1 MAIHLSFS
9 LAPLQPAGSETAV
22 DPTPEPTRTAPLA
35 EAEPTPADAEPATRP
50 ARAAHPGDE
59 PRRRT
64 TSALVAFAHGLP
76 ADRPERHLVLNSVV
90 RLNTGVAEAVAARYR
105 RRGVDGDDLT
115 QAAYEGLV
123 KAVDRFDPTKAED
136 LLSFAVPTIRG
147 EVQRHFRDRSWSVR
161 PPRALQEL
169 EARARKT
176 SDRLLQ
182 ELGREPTLEELAES
196 LDVSV
201 AECAQ
206 ALNVHHAWSALSLD
220 KPTSGAD
227 GETGPTIGGRLSEDA
242 GFDRIDDLLSLRP
255 ALATLGERDRLV
267 VQLRFVDELTQAEIA
282 ERLGVTQTHVSR
294 LLHRILRRLRDQ
306 LGEAQLGGPSSTH
319 PAA

>member
-1 MAIHLSFS
+1 MAIHLPSS
-9 LAPLQPAGSETAV
+9 PVLPVAADDEHIP
-22 DPTPEPTRTAPLA
+22 DPTRPFLPVPG
-35 EAEPTPADAEPATRP
+35 DAEPATRP
-50 ARAAHPGDE
+50 ARAGHPGDDA
-59 PRRRT
+59 RRRT
-64 TSALVAFAHGLP
+64 TTALVAFAHGLP
-76 ADRPERHLVLNSVV
+76 ADRPARQLVLTSVV

-123 KAVDRFDPTKAED
+123 KAVRRFDPTKAED

-169 EARARKT
+169 EARARKE

-182 ELGREPTLEELAES
+182 LLGREPTLEELAEA
-196 LDVSV
+196 LAVTV

-220 KPTSGAD
+220 KPLDGHD
-227 GETGPTIGGRLSEDA
+227 GETGPTLVGRLSEDA

-255 ALATLGERDRLV
+255 ALASLGERDRLV
-267 VQLRFVDELTQAEIA
+267 VQLRFVEELTQGEIA

-306 LGEAQLGGPSSTH
+306 LDGPALRGRTGPGH
-319 PAA
+319 AA

>member
-1 MAIHLSFS
+1 MAIHPQSTLDLAVAASTEDTPDPTRPPS
-9 LAPLQPAGSETAV
+9 LEPAGN
-22 DPTPEPTRTAPLA
+22 EPT
-35 EAEPTPADAEPATRP
+35 TRP
-50 ARAAHPGDE
+50 GRSSHPGDE

-76 ADRPERHLVLNSVV
+76 ADRPARQLVLTSVV

-123 KAVDRFDPTKAED
+123 KAVARFDPTKAED

-169 EARARKT
+169 EARARKE

-182 ELGREPTLEELAES
+182 ELGREATLEELAEA
-196 LDVSV
+196 LGVSV

-206 ALNVHHAWSALSLD
+206 ALNAHHAWSALSLD
-220 KPTSGAD
+220 KPLDGASGE
-227 GETGPTIGGRLSEDA
+227 GGPTLGGRLSEDA

-267 VQLRFVDELTQAEIA
+267 VQLRFVDELTQGDIA

-294 LLHRILRRLRDQ
+294 LLHRILRRLRVELDAPEPTTR
-306 LGEAQLGGPSSTH
+306 GVPTS
-319 PAA
+319 AA

>member
-1 MAIHLSFS
+1 MAIHLPSP
-9 LAPLQPAGSETAV
+9 LAPPEATSSGTTL
-22 DPTPEPTRTAPLA
+22 DPTPEPARAAPPAQA
-35 EAEPTPADAEPATRP
+35 EAEPATRP

-76 ADRPERHLVLNSVV
+76 ADRPERHLVLNSVI

-105 RRGVDGDDLT
+105 RRGVDGDDLE

-123 KAVDRFDPTKAED
+123 KAVGRFDPTKAED

-169 EARARKT
+169 EARARKE

-182 ELGREPTLEELAES
+182 ELGREATLEELAEA

-267 VQLRFVDELTQAEIA
+267 VQLRFVDELTQGEIA

-306 LGEAQLGGPSSTH
+306 LEDAQRAGRSSTH

>member
-1 MAIHLSFS
+1 MAIHPTSP
-9 LAPLQPAGSETAV
+9 LAPPEAVPSET
-22 DPTPEPTRTAPLA
+22 TPDLASDATARPFLPVPA
-35 EAEPTPADAEPATRP
+35 ETGPATRP
-50 ARAAHPGDE
+50 ARAVHPEDE

-76 ADRPERHLVLNSVV
+76 AELPARQLVLTSVI

-123 KAVDRFDPTKAED
+123 KAVRRFDPTKAED

-169 EARARKT
+169 EARARKE

-182 ELGREPTLEELAES
+182 LLGREPTLEELAHA
-196 LDVSV
+196 LGVTV

-206 ALNVHHAWSALSLD
+206 ALTVHHAWSALSLD
-220 KPTSGAD
+220 KPLAGAD

-242 GFDRIDDLLSLRP
+242 GYGRIDDLLSLGP
-255 ALATLGERDRLV
+255 ALAALGERDRLV
-267 VQLRFVDELTQAEIA
+267 VQLRFVEELTQSEIA

-294 LLHRILRRLRDQ
+294 LLHRILRRLR
-306 LGEAQLGGPSSTH
+306 AQLDGSGRTDRALPTT
-319 PAA
+319 AA

>member
-1 MAIHLSFS
+1 MAIHLPSP
-9 LAPLQPAGSETAV
+9 LAPSAAASSGTTPDHTSDAGPAH
-22 DPTPEPTRTAPLA
+22 
-35 EAEPTPADAEPATRP
+35 RP
-50 ARAAHPGDE
+50 ARAPHPGDE

-76 ADRPERHLVLNSVV
+76 ADRPARHLVLERVV

-123 KAVDRFDPTKAED
+123 KAVGRFDPSKAED

-169 EARARKT
+169 EARVRKE

-182 ELGREPTLEELAES
+182 QLGREATLEELADA
-196 LDVSV
+196 LDVTV

-220 KPTSGAD
+220 KPLAGAD
-227 GETGPTIGGRLSEDA
+227 GDTGPTIGGRLSEDA
-242 GFDRIDDLLSLRP
+242 GFGRIDDLLSLAP
-255 ALATLGERDRLV
+255 ALATLSERDRLV
-267 VQLRFVDELTQAEIA
+267 VQLRFVEELTQGEIA

-306 LGEAQLGGPSSTH
+306 LDVPGSSQGRP

>member
-1 MAIHLSFS
+1 MAIHRPPSPARPVAAS
-9 LAPLQPAGSETAV
+9 SEHTPDPAPET
-22 DPTPEPTRTAPLA
+22 TRPFLPVPDDATA
-35 EAEPTPADAEPATRP
+35 TTRP
-50 ARAAHPGDE
+50 ARAVYPGDE
-59 PRRRT
+59 SRRRT
-64 TSALVAFAHGLP
+64 TTALVAFAHGLP
-76 ADRPERHLVLNSVV
+76 ADRPARQLVLTSVV

-123 KAVDRFDPTKAED
+123 KAVGRFDPTKAED

-169 EARARKT
+169 EARARKE
-176 SDRLLQ
+176 SDHLLQ
-182 ELGREPTLEELAES
+182 LLGREATLEELADA
-196 LDVSV
+196 LGVTV

-206 ALNVHHAWSALSLD
+206 ALTVRHAWSALSLD
-220 KPTSGAD
+220 KPLDGAD
-227 GETGPTIGGRLSEDA
+227 GEAGPTLGGRLSEDA
-242 GFDRIDDLLSLRP
+242 GFGRIDDLLSLRP

-267 VQLRFVDELTQAEIA
+267 VQLRFVEELTQGEIA
-282 ERLGVTQTHVSR
+282 QRLGITQTHVSR

-306 LGEAQLGGPSSTH
+306 LDGPAPTPVPGHRVVPSS
-319 PAA
+319 AA

>member
-1 MAIHLSFS
+1 MAIHTSSS
-9 LAPLQPAGSETAV
+9 LEPPIPVTHET
-22 DPTPEPTRTAPLA
+22 TTRPTRPVV
-35 EAEPTPADAEPATRP
+35 PTPAAGRQPSRP
-50 ARAAHPGDE
+50 ARGNRPDEE

-76 ADRPERHLVLNSVV
+76 ADRPERHLVLNSVI

-123 KAVDRFDPTKAED
+123 KAVERFDPTKAED

-169 EARARKT
+169 EARARRM

-182 ELGREPTLEELAES
+182 ELGREATLEELAEA
-196 LDVSV
+196 LGVSV
-201 AECAQ
+201 SECAQ

-220 KPTSGAD
+220 KPHAGAD
-227 GETGPTIGGRLSEDA
+227 GETGPTLGGRLSEDA

-306 LGEAQLGGPSSTH
+306 LDDADVAGRAVTRPTAS
-319 PAA
+319 

>member
-1 MAIHLSFS
+1 MAIHLPS
-9 LAPLQPAGSETAV
+9 PPVPPAA
-22 DPTPEPTRTAPLA
+22 
-35 EAEPTPADAEPATRP
+35 ATRP
-50 ARAAHPGDE
+50 ARANHPDDE

-64 TSALVAFAHGLP
+64 TTALVAFAHGLP
-76 ADRPERHLVLNSVV
+76 AGRPERHLVLNSVI

-169 EARARKT
+169 EARARKE

-182 ELGREPTLEELAES
+182 QLGREPTLEELARG
-196 LDVSV
+196 LHVTV

-220 KPTSGAD
+220 KPVSGAD

-267 VQLRFVDELTQAEIA
+267 VQLRFVDELTQGEIA

-294 LLHRILRRLRDQ
+294 LLARILRRLRDQ
-306 LGEAQLGGPSSTH
+306 LDDAERAGRTLTP